1 MCGIAG
7 YSLSPRS
14 RVDRTLAAQAL
25 LAAIAERGADAVGY
39 AHRSPGARYPTV
51 TKQRTP
57 RLEAARARRRS
68 RRRVAAAR
76 ARARLHEGPSVDR
89 RQQPPRPA
97 RPGGRDP
104 QRDHRQR
111 RRVARRAPVRA
122 DRAGDDGRLGGDLR
136 ARRAL
141 AQRRARVRGAPRR
154 DGRGLARRARARR
167 ALPRARCRTPLWLG
181 ECRDGVLFAST
192 EQALAVA
199 GEYCGL
205 RLRRREVDEGTLLDL
220 HRGRSCAGRAS
231 APPTT
236 SRAIRCPPCG
246 PRTSATSA

>member
-57 RLEAARARRRS
+57 ASKLLE
-68 RRRVAAAR
+68 RVAVPDDTSQLLVHVRDYTKGHPSIAANNHPVR
-76 ARARLHEGPSVDR
+76 HGPVVGIHNGIIVNDDELLAEHPCARTEPEMTVDSEAIFALAAHSRSDAHAFEALHGAMAAAWLDEREPDVLYLARG
-89 RQQPPRPA
+89 
-97 RPGGRDP
+97 
-104 QRDHRQR
+104 
-111 RRVARRAPVRA
+111 VAR
-122 DRAGDDGRLGGDLR
+122 
-136 ARRAL
+136 
-141 AQRRARVRGAPRR
+141 
-154 DGRGLARRARARR
+154 
-167 ALPRARCRTPLWLG
+167 PLWLG

-199 GEYCGL
+199 GGTAVCGCGAG
-205 RLRRREVDEGTLLDL
+205 RST
-220 HRGRSCAGRAS
+220 RGRFSTCTGDGSCAGRAS

-236 SRAIRCPPCG
+236 SRVIHCPPCG